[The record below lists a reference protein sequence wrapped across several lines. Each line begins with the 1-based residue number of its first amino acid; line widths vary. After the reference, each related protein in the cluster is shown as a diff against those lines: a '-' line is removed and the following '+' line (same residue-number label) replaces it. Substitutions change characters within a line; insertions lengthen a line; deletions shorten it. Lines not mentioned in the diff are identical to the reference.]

1 MLSQRLLV
9 IVTLGVGLVQPL
21 LAAGELSEGE
31 LRMKERVI
39 ALSREDGSLA
49 DLRIEL
55 IDGGPMTGERTA
67 LYDIAGG
74 KIVSQE
80 WDAPGSPE
88 KRQERATTEEEV
100 RKLLQELV
108 EKQYWTFQGTQFIV
122 DADEFMFRVHYKNLQ
137 PVEYRC
143 QAHEY
148 QQSQPLSAIRAVLL
162 TFMSGPSP
170 VEQPGTR

>member
-1 MLSQRLLV
+1 MLRRLLV
-9 IVTLGVGLVQPL
+9 IVTLGVGLIQPL
-21 LAAGELSEGE
+21 LAAGELSEDE

-39 ALSREDGSLA
+39 ALSQGDGSVA
-49 DLRIEL
+49 DLTIDVLDGTPMQTTGNRI
-55 IDGGPMTGERTA
+55 
-67 LYDIAGG
+67 YHIANG
-74 KIVSQE
+74 KVVSQE
-80 WDAPGSPE
+80 WESIGSPE
-88 KRQERATTEEEV
+88 KRQERAVTEEEV

-162 TFMSGPSP
+162 TFVSGPSP